1 MGYLAKTLFPFRV
14 FSFIAIYVTLNLV
27 LYTLDSSYTGPAN
40 PIINYYQNKI
50 DNAIVS
56 PNMAPSMREAIR
68 ANFRNSQIV
77 QDKTT
82 SIRILLIIAD
92 VFLVLLFFSLII
104 GIITTSAQLSFI
116 QGFLHFVGA
125 ILVTHSILSGAHVN
139 FVICGTVF
147 GVFVPIVIELWTAF
161 SIFVLKTDF
170 Y

>member
-14 FSFIAIYVTLNLV
+14 FSFIAIYVTCNIV

-40 PIINYYQNKI
+40 PILNYYQNKI
-50 DNAIVS
+50 DSAIIS
-56 PNMAPSMREAIR
+56 PNMAPSMREAVR

-77 QDKTT
+77 QDKTD
-82 SIRILLIIAD
+82 SIRIMLIFAD
-92 VFLVLLFFSLII
+92 IFLVLLFISLIV

-125 ILVTHSILSGAHVN
+125 ILVTHCILSGAHIN

-147 GVFVPIVIELWTAF
+147 GVFLPTVIEIWVAF
-161 SIFVLKTDF
+161 AIFVLKTDF